1 MSDEIYQKL
10 EQIIKEMK
18 PSVKILKKEFN
29 LRNDLNLD
37 SLDTISFFF
46 EVESAFGIK
55 ISEKDIM
62 ENSLLNIERLIEF
75 INKKIN
81 SV

>member
-1 MSDEIYQKL
+1 MSDEIYQKI

-46 EVESAFGIK
+46 EVEKAFGIK

>member
-1 MSDEIYQKL
+1 MSDEIYKKI
-10 EQIIKEMK
+10 EQIMK
-18 PSVKILKKEFN
+18 DVNPSVKGLRKDAN
-29 LRNDLNLD
+29 LRKDLELD

-46 EVESAFGIK
+46 EVEKAFGIK

>member
-46 EVESAFGIK
+46 EVEKAFGIK

>member
-46 EVESAFGIK
+46 EVEKALGIK